1 MATAFSPT
9 ERMRLARKTSS
20 IDQLSKQFR
29 QQVAALTGE
38 QEKAFSTY
46 QAGVTEKMAPF
57 ESALAQYQTKDF
69 PAYEAAAEAY
79 KGRLDAYLTALRDIQ
94 TNPNEVI
101 SPTSSRPLQVG
112 RTVTTLYSFPGI
124 QVPVAVGRGTQ
135 MRSEATGADFISAGY
150 DFSVVD
156 GQARITR
163 PKPTPAAFTET
174 APTAPAAPTRPEI
187 AAFSDEPFQAR
198 RAELEQGLQR
208 ELGERR
214 SARLAAVS
222 RRSRNM
228 LSGA

>member
-1 MATAFSPT
+1 MATAFTPT

-69 PAYEAAAEAY
+69 PAYEAATEAY
-79 KGRLDAYLTALRDIQ
+79 KGRLKAYEAQLAEIRANPTVKAIGTYTEKVPRWGLFGLAGY
-94 TNPNEVI
+94 TNETRTYEYDEP
-101 SPTSSRPLQVG
+101 RPL
-112 RTVTTLYSFPGI
+112 
-124 QVPVAVGRGTQ
+124 
-135 MRSEATGADFISAGY
+135 
-150 DFSVVD
+150 
-156 GQARITR
+156 
-163 PKPTPAAFTET
+163 PTFTEK
-174 APTAPAAPTRPEI
+174 APEAPAAPARPEI

-198 RAELEQGLQR
+198 RAELEQGLKR

-222 RRSRNM
+222 RRSRSM
-228 LSGA
+228 LAGA

>member
-38 QEKAFSTY
+38 QERAFTTY
-46 QAGVTEKMAPF
+46 QAGVKEKMAPF
-57 ESALAQYQTKDF
+57 ETALKEYQTVQF
-69 PAYEAAAEAY
+69 PAYETAAEAY
-79 KGRLDAYLTALRDIQ
+79 KGRLQAYEAQLAEIRA
-94 TNPNEVI
+94 NPTVRKTGYIEERVPKYGSVGGFLSKVGLGKI
-101 SPTSSRPLQVG
+101 VGYDVRQVPYEYDEPRPLPQ
-112 RTVTTLYSFPGI
+112 
-124 QVPVAVGRGTQ
+124 
-135 MRSEATGADFISAGY
+135 
-150 DFSVVD
+150 
-156 GQARITR
+156 
-163 PKPTPAAFTET
+163 FTET

-198 RAELEQGLQR
+198 RAVLEEGLKR

-222 RRSRNM
+222 RRGRNM
-228 LSGA
+228 LAGA

>member
-69 PAYEAAAEAY
+69 PAYEAATEAY
-79 KGRLDAYLTALRDIQ
+79 KSRLKAYEAQLAEIRA
-94 TNPNEVI
+94 NPTVRMTGTYQEKV
-101 SPTSSRPLQVG
+101 PRWGLFGLAGYETKTRTYEYDEPRPLPQ
-112 RTVTTLYSFPGI
+112 
-124 QVPVAVGRGTQ
+124 
-135 MRSEATGADFISAGY
+135 
-150 DFSVVD
+150 
-156 GQARITR
+156 
-163 PKPTPAAFTET
+163 FTET
-174 APTAPAAPTRPEI
+174 APEAPAAPTRPEI

-198 RAELEQGLQR
+198 RAVLEEGLKR

-228 LSGA
+228 LAGA

>member
-1 MATAFSPT
+1 MATAFTPT

-38 QEKAFSTY
+38 QERAFTTY
-46 QAGVTEKMAPF
+46 QAGVKEKMAPF

-69 PAYEAAAEAY
+69 PAYEAATEAY
-79 KGRLDAYLTALRDIQ
+79 KSRLKAYEAQLAEIRA
-94 TNPNEVI
+94 NP
-101 SPTSSRPLQVG
+101 
-112 RTVTTLYSFPGI
+112 TVKAIGTYTEK
-124 QVPVAVGRGTQ
+124 VPRFGLFGL
-135 MRSEATGADFISAGY
+135 AGY
-150 DFSVVD
+150 ETK
-156 GQARITR
+156 TR
-163 PKPTPAAFTET
+163 TYEYDEPRSLPSFTES
-174 APTAPAAPTRPEI
+174 APAAPAAPVRPES

-198 RAELEQGLQR
+198 RAVLEEGLQR

-228 LSGA
+228 LAGA

>member
-38 QEKAFSTY
+38 QEKAFTTY

-57 ESALAQYQTKDF
+57 ESALKTYQTVQY
-69 PAYEAAAEAY
+69 PAYEAASAAY
-79 KGRLDAYLTALRDIQ
+79 KGRLKAYEAQLAEIRA
-94 TNPNEVI
+94 NP
-101 SPTSSRPLQVG
+101 
-112 RTVTTLYSFPGI
+112 TTTMTGYYTEK
-124 QVPVAVGRGTQ
+124 VPRWGLFGL
-135 MRSEATGADFISAGY
+135 AGY
-150 DFSVVD
+150 ETNVIPY
-156 GQARITR
+156 QYEE
-163 PKPTPAAFTET
+163 PKPLPTFTEA
-174 APTAPAAPTRPEI
+174 APKAPAAPARPEI

-198 RAELEQGLQR
+198 RAVLEQGLQR

>member
-1 MATAFSPT
+1 MATAFTPT

-38 QEKAFSTY
+38 QEKAFTAY

-69 PAYEAAAEAY
+69 PAYEAAAAGY
-79 KGRLDAYLTALRDIQ
+79 KQRLDAYLASLRDVQ
-94 TNPNEVI
+94 ANPTDTLQAI
-101 SPTSSRPLQVG
+101 RATPASRLG
-112 RTVTTLYSFPGI
+112 FIYEFPGGI
-124 QVPVAVGRGTQ
+124 SGTVSDIERQGYNISGSGRN
-135 MRSEATGADFISAGY
+135 AT
-150 DFSVVD
+150 
-156 GQARITR
+156 ITR
-163 PKPTPAAFTET
+163 ERAAPAKFTET

-198 RAELEQGLQR
+198 RAVLEQGLQR

-228 LSGA
+228 LAGA

>member
-57 ESALAQYQTKDF
+57 ESALAQYQKTDF

-79 KGRLDAYLTALRDIQ
+79 KGRLQAYESQLAKIRA
-94 TNPNEVI
+94 NPTVKAIGYVEERTPRYGAVGGI
-101 SPTSSRPLQVG
+101 LSKVGLGKIVGYDVRQVPYEYDEHRPL
-112 RTVTTLYSFPGI
+112 
-124 QVPVAVGRGTQ
+124 
-135 MRSEATGADFISAGY
+135 
-150 DFSVVD
+150 
-156 GQARITR
+156 
-163 PKPTPAAFTET
+163 PTFTET

-198 RAELEQGLQR
+198 RAELEEGLKR

-228 LSGA
+228 LAGA

>member
-57 ESALAQYQTKDF
+57 ESALAQYQTKDY

-79 KGRLDAYLTALRDIQ
+79 KGRLQAYESQLAEIRA
-94 TNPNEVI
+94 NPTVKAIGYVEERTPRYGAVGGLLSKVGLGKI
-101 SPTSSRPLQVG
+101 VGYDVRQVPYEYDEPRPL
-112 RTVTTLYSFPGI
+112 
-124 QVPVAVGRGTQ
+124 
-135 MRSEATGADFISAGY
+135 
-150 DFSVVD
+150 
-156 GQARITR
+156 
-163 PKPTPAAFTET
+163 PTFTET
-174 APTAPAAPTRPEI
+174 APTAPAAPTRPQI